1 VVVTADPVETAAILR
16 FASGPVLQCLL
27 FQTGYSVFDFRAAD
41 GPPVRV
47 ASVELSGD
55 AAAVGTELR
64 RLSVAHPDAVL
75 LSIGVGDPDPS
86 AASSVGDVLVGADI
100 VDGTRT
106 AHSSRDLV
114 QIARQVEAG
123 RGVQSGWATAVI
135 GAERA
140 GGASAQAWDAAGRMR
155 RLMVRGAGSQAGRT
169 STAEDRERGARAA
182 AAFGLAVLAEHI
194 RLGRLERENIP
205 GTDPLAPTTGRP
217 PVTDLH
223 VALAEEVER
232 WIDQVCAD
240 EELLADDAGAA
251 ELAASDFFA
260 ADSLAAFELVLA
272 AAARVDDVA
281 RTWAAQRLRAYGRS
295 CAQAMA
301 SLCDIAPVP
310 PGSPSDISVRFPV
323 EAMLQR
329 NPAGAAVML
338 SVPEA
343 WRCLDDPA
351 RGRVLTGL
359 SAGNDCARPPTE
371 IGWRCLLDLA
381 EGGELSDLESRQLDR
396 TVRRSNYDLLAAVGI
411 PFVLV
416 VGKLLEDLNSA
427 QRRHRDLAA
436 RFLYREAARLPGQ
449 LPYHLDYEVGRYVQH
464 ASRAG
469 SGGADEALSRANL
482 MAAPTARKAGVLM
495 SALLIDDQ
503 YLRLE
508 QPTRLRSV
516 LAAASLAGD
525 LPGVL
530 SLATDRLPPPVD
542 DEALSLYLVQE
553 TRDRLSGLGRYLRP
567 DEAALWCDFTTTL
580 AQRI

>member
-1 VVVTADPVETAAILR
+1 MVVTADPVETAAVLR

-27 FQTGYSVFDFRAAD
+27 FQTGYSVFDVRAAD

-75 LSIGVGDPDPS
+75 LSIGVGVGAPDPG

-100 VDGTRT
+100 VDGTRA

-114 QIARQVEAG
+114 QIARQVGAG
-123 RGVQSGWATAVI
+123 CGAQPSWATAVI
-135 GAERA
+135 GVERA
-140 GGASAQAWDAAGRMR
+140 GGACAQAWDAAGRMR
-155 RLMVRGAGSQAGRT
+155 RLMVRGAAGQ
-169 STAEDRERGARAA
+169 AEDREGGARAA
-182 AAFGLAVLAEHI
+182 AAFGFAVLDEQI
-194 RLGRLERENIP
+194 RLSRLEREDIP
-205 GTDPLAPTTGRP
+205 GTDPLAPTTARP

-240 EELLADDAGAA
+240 EELLADDAAAA

-260 ADSLAAFELVLA
+260 ANSLAAFELVLA
-272 AAARVDDVA
+272 CAARVDDVA
-281 RTWAAQRLRAYGRS
+281 VTWAAQRLRAYGRS

-301 SLCDIAPVP
+301 SLCDVAPVP

-381 EGGELSDLESRQLDR
+381 VGGELSDLESRQLDR
-396 TVRRSNYDLLAAVGI
+396 TVRRSSYDLLAAVGI

-427 QRRHRDLAA
+427 QRRRRDLAA
-436 RFLYREAARLPGQ
+436 RFLYRDAGRLPGQ
-449 LPYHLDYEVGRYVQH
+449 LPDHLDYEVGRYVQH

-469 SGGADEALSRANL
+469 SGGADEALSRVNL
-482 MAAPTARKAGVLM
+482 MAAPIGRKAGVLM

-530 SLATDRLPPPVD
+530 SFATARLPPPVD

-567 DEAALWCDFTTTL
+567 AEAARWSDFTTTL